1 MCGVSQ
7 IAHMMSFASHFRV
20 RRASCCLSAR
30 RVASLDAPLS
40 PSPPTRLGPR
50 ARGYA
55 RRRGSTEPPSSQR
68 ARRERVRASFYE
80 GRSSSQTLL
89 SRENKKM
96 PEEGFETNRRVERV
110 LGSQTPGTARSSDW
124 AAVHVGENVA
134 RASSR
139 RIGSHPI
146 ERQDHRR
153 LRRSRFVSE
162 RQPHASRRD
171 SSSRART
178 RGKRHRARRRSRRIR
193 ASPRIAAHP
202 ASDRGI
208 FERSTRRARGSPGR
222 GVSRWPPWARPARG
236 SEARRSSPA
245 LPVAFLPE
253 KSHGNP
259 CDGGGESHLAGGA
272 EVLRE
277 RNHELLRGDILHGAG
292 SVRHVANAILCVQA
306 SPKEGDGIG
315 LVRGQVLRFHCAAR
329 FWFSIS

>member
-1 MCGVSQ
+1 VCGVSQ
-7 IAHMMSFASHFRV
+7 IAHIMSFAS
-20 RRASCCLSAR
+20 RRRSSRCCLSAR

-68 ARRERVRASFYE
+68 ARRERVRASFYK

-89 SRENKKM
+89 SRDYEKM
-96 PEEGFETNRRVERV
+96 ARGPEGFDLRNQPARRPRF
-110 LGSQTPGTARSSDW
+110 GFADPGTARSSDW

-236 SEARRSSPA
+236 SEARRLSPA
-245 LPVAFLPE
+245 RIARP
-253 KSHGNP
+253 
-259 CDGGGESHLAGGA
+259 
-272 EVLRE
+272 R
-277 RNHELLRGDILHGAG
+277 
-292 SVRHVANAILCVQA
+292 
-306 SPKEGDGIG
+306 
-315 LVRGQVLRFHCAAR
+315 AAR
-329 FWFSIS
+329 SPARARPAPPRGAPRHARAPRGFCPPRNRCRVSARGTSRRRWRAARSRRRAA

>member
-1 MCGVSQ
+1 MWCQSDRTYDE
-7 IAHMMSFASHFRV
+7 FRV
-20 RRASCCLSAR
+20 TFSRSSRCCLSAR

-68 ARRERVRASFYE
+68 ARRERVRASFYK

-89 SRENKKM
+89 SRENEKM
-96 PEEGFETNRRVERV
+96 RPEGFETNRRVERV

-245 LPVAFLPE
+245 RIARP
-253 KSHGNP
+253 
-259 CDGGGESHLAGGA
+259 
-272 EVLRE
+272 R
-277 RNHELLRGDILHGAG
+277 
-292 SVRHVANAILCVQA
+292 
-306 SPKEGDGIG
+306 
-315 LVRGQVLRFHCAAR
+315 AAR
-329 FWFSIS
+329 SPARARPAPPRGAPRHARAPRGFCPPRNRCRVSARGTSRRRWRAARSRRRAA

>member
-7 IAHMMSFASHFRV
+7 IARIMSFASHFRV

-89 SRENKKM
+89 SRDYEKM
-96 PEEGFETNRRVERV
+96 ARGPEGFDLRNQPARRPRF
-110 LGSQTPGTARSSDW
+110 GFADPGTARSSDW

-222 GVSRWPPWARPARG
+222 GVSRWPPWVRPARG

-245 LPVAFLPE
+245 RIARP
-253 KSHGNP
+253 
-259 CDGGGESHLAGGA
+259 
-272 EVLRE
+272 R
-277 RNHELLRGDILHGAG
+277 
-292 SVRHVANAILCVQA
+292 
-306 SPKEGDGIG
+306 
-315 LVRGQVLRFHCAAR
+315 AAR
-329 FWFSIS
+329 SPARARPAPPRGAPRHARAPRGFCPPRNRCRVSARGTSRRRWRAARSRRRAA

>member
-7 IAHMMSFASHFRV
+7 IAHIMSFAS
-20 RRASCCLSAR
+20 RRRSSRCCLSAR

-89 SRENKKM
+89 SRENEEM

-245 LPVAFLPE
+245 RIARP
-253 KSHGNP
+253 
-259 CDGGGESHLAGGA
+259 
-272 EVLRE
+272 R
-277 RNHELLRGDILHGAG
+277 
-292 SVRHVANAILCVQA
+292 
-306 SPKEGDGIG
+306 
-315 LVRGQVLRFHCAAR
+315 AAR
-329 FWFSIS
+329 SPARARPAPPRGAPRHARAPRGFCPPRNRCRVSARGTSRRRWRAARSRRRAA

>member
-1 MCGVSQ
+1 VCGVSQ
-7 IAHMMSFASHFRV
+7 IARIMSFASHFRV

-68 ARRERVRASFYE
+68 ARRERVRASFYK

-89 SRENKKM
+89 SRENENGPRRPRASK
-96 PEEGFETNRRVERV
+96 PTARRARFGFAD
-110 LGSQTPGTARSSDW
+110 PGTARSSDW

-245 LPVAFLPE
+245 RIARP
-253 KSHGNP
+253 
-259 CDGGGESHLAGGA
+259 
-272 EVLRE
+272 R
-277 RNHELLRGDILHGAG
+277 
-292 SVRHVANAILCVQA
+292 
-306 SPKEGDGIG
+306 
-315 LVRGQVLRFHCAAR
+315 AAR
-329 FWFSIS
+329 SPARARPAPPRGAPRHARAPRGFCPPRNRCRVSARGTSRRRWRAARSRRRAA